1 MTGTGNRTVN
11 RTVDQEPTSWTPPYI
26 SWRLLTRLVDRLESN
41 PPPRIDRTIL
51 AGSNQTR
58 TQTILALK
66 SLELIDQEGSLTE
79 SFTTLIKAGDSRPAI
94 VRSLLERFYKGPVEL
109 GRVNGTQQQ
118 LEEEFRGYGVSGS
131 TVRKAISFFLKA
143 AEYAELQTSPHFGV
157 PRAPQRRKK
166 RPAPSPPQPSKSESD
181 TEAPVQHHVEAGS
194 DDERQEA
201 SGTTDSIES
210 LRIEYIRML
219 VETARPDADSPGK
232 FDPDVLDRIERLL
245 GFGSKEKQEGSR

>member
-1 MTGTGNRTVN
+1 MI

-26 SWRLLTRLVDRLESN
+26 SWGLLIRLVKRLESN

-66 SLELIDQEGSLTE
+66 SLELVDQEGALTE
-79 SFTTLIKAGDSRPAI
+79 SFTMLIEAGDSRPAI

-109 GRVNGTQQQ
+109 GNINGTQQQ

-143 AEYAELQTSPHFGV
+143 AEYAELQTSPHFRV
-157 PRAPQRRKK
+157 PPAPQRAKK
-166 RPAPSPPQPSKSESD
+166 RPPPSPPQSKSESAP
-181 TEAPVQHHVEAGS
+181 EAPAEHDIGTGH
-194 DDERQEA
+194 ERPET
-201 SGTTDSIES
+201 SGATESIES
-210 LRIEYIRML
+210 LRVKYVRIL
-219 VETARPDADSPGK
+219 VESVRPDAESPGK
-232 FDPDVLDRIERLL
+232 FDPDILDRIERLL
-245 GFGSKEKQEGSR
+245 GFGSEEQQEESQ